1 MTAPAR
7 RIVFLGTHG
16 QYNIG
21 DELLLETF
29 LTQLGSQHRYL
40 VNSYDPGFTRAQ
52 RRPRFDVRVIDT
64 GADRLQLLRALR
76 GADLLV
82 FGGGSIIK
90 ELYASTGRNPYS
102 TLAMILGVVTFA
114 RRIARKPVAM
124 LNIGVGPLRTRTGLW
139 LARRIL
145 SQVDLVTVRDQ
156 KSFDTCREIGIDATL
171 VPDAVF
177 STDDEF
183 LLRPADDTPAPRS
196 DGPLRVALNLN
207 FDIENPAAWEP
218 FLDRLAAA
226 LESVH
231 ARHPLEVHSLPM
243 QIGFKDHD
251 DVEVLDALAGRLA
264 SVPFVR
270 HEPRTHVDA
279 ARLIRDSDVLV
290 SERLHA
296 IVMASL
302 LGVPSFVLAYDV
314 KVRELAKTLGLTEW
328 TVDINEPFDTSAL
341 ADGLVDLIER
351 RHAVGAAVVARSAE
365 LRTAARESFAR
376 ARGWA
381 ESA

>member
-29 LTQLGSQHRYL
+29 LTQLGPQHRYL
-40 VNSYDPGFTRAQ
+40 VNSYDPDFTRSQ
-52 RRPRFDVRVIDT
+52 LRPRFDVRVIDT

-145 SQVDLVTVRDQ
+145 SQVDLITVRDQ

-177 STDDEF
+177 STDEEF

-196 DGPLRVALNLN
+196 DGALRVALNLN
-207 FDIENPAAWEP
+207 FDIENPEAWEP

-231 ARHPLEVHSLPM
+231 ARHPIEVHSLPM

-270 HEPRTHVDA
+270 HEPRTHVEA

-328 TVDINEPFDTSAL
+328 TVDINEPFEASAL

-351 RHAVGAAVVARSAE
+351 REAVGAAVGARSAE
-365 LRTAARESFAR
+365 LRTAARDSFAR
-376 ARGWA
+376 AQGWA

>member
-1 MTAPAR
+1 MTAPSR

-29 LTQLGSQHRYL
+29 LTQLGAQHRYL
-40 VNSYDPGFTRAQ
+40 VNSYDPAFTGAQ
-52 RRPRFDVRVIDT
+52 LRPRFEVEVIDT
-64 GADRLQLLRALR
+64 GADRLRLLRALR

-90 ELYASTGRNPYS
+90 ELYASTGRNAYS

-145 SQVDLVTVRDQ
+145 SQVGLITVRDQ

-177 STDDEF
+177 STEAEF
-183 LLRPADDTPAPRS
+183 LLRPADDAPAPRS
-196 DGPLRVALNLN
+196 DGPVRVALNLN
-207 FDIENPAAWEP
+207 FDIENPDAWEP
-218 FLDRLAAA
+218 FLTGLAAA

-231 ARHPLEVHSLPM
+231 ARHPIEVHSLPM
-243 QIGFKDHD
+243 QIGFKAHD
-251 DVEVLDALAGRLA
+251 DLEVLDDLAGRLTT
-264 SVPFVR
+264 VPFVR
-270 HEPRTHVDA
+270 HEPRTHTDA

-296 IVMASL
+296 IVMASI

-314 KVRELAKTLGLTEW
+314 KVRELARTLGIEQW
-328 TVDINEPFDTSAL
+328 TIDINEPFDTSTL

-351 RHAVGAAVVARSAE
+351 REVAGSAVGARSAE
-365 LRTAARESFAR
+365 LRAEARDSFAR
-376 ARGWA
+376 AQAWA
-381 ESA
+381 ENA